1 MDFNKLTIE
10 TLEKNPKALS
20 KMLLAYWLSVPT
32 DTSSV
37 PTKIVVMKIKTT
49 SYSYEKLNREGVCY
63 GIGSIKKDSIKTYID
78 KVKYMNEQNKELFD
92 STEGG
97 KHYGSNN

>member
-20 KMLLAYWLSVPT
+20 KMLLAYWLSVPS

-37 PTKIVVMKIKTT
+37 PTKIVVMK
-49 SYSYEKLNREGVCY
+49 
-63 GIGSIKKDSIKTYID
+63 
-78 KVKYMNEQNKELFD
+78 
-92 STEGG
+92 
-97 KHYGSNN
+97 